1 MRAMRVM
8 KNRKSWM
15 TVGFLVF
22 VVALIGALVLTACAP
37 SGNGGNGRTPRPR
50 PWVLKFAR
58 ATTGIGGTIGIDPM
72 TSSSYSINALQSE
85 SLIHLDRETLQRG
98 PGIATSWEFNR
109 EEMYI
114 DYWLRDDVRFHNGD
128 LVTAEDVKFS
138 WDRCF
143 YEELVSG
150 WATILERFVDSV
162 EVVAEDQVRIYVNEW
177 SWSYFAESGGPPI
190 IPQDYIEDL
199 CGGDIT
205 NAEGWIEWAENP
217 VLTGPFK
224 VVDWELDNYAH
235 LVKAFDEHWYY
246 GAPPFDEAYIYV
258 VVEPSTRLAML
269 KAGEVDIANI
279 PPANVP
285 DVENDPNLTLVM
297 SEYSSPWMI
306 RFYDVFY
313 PSEPSPLLNP
323 DVRRAVSLA
332 IDREG
337 IAENVFSGTFEPWGS
352 FYPPY
357 HVAYRYREP
366 DTYDPDEAQRL
377 LEEAGYPDG
386 FDTVFSY
393 PLDRAAE
400 SEAVIASLVDVG
412 IRAEATGYEPTTWAT
427 MLWTDQHR
435 GMGYIHQPWWGGS
448 TYFDI
453 GQLVYDWGAQGTR
466 NSPEIA
472 AAYDAQVAA
481 PDLEA
486 YTLACQAAED
496 VFWELDCQIV
506 LWAVH
511 GAYGYTNDTIEDWQ
525 PWPGGELDQNFMYV
539 TMEEYL

>member
-1 MRAMRVM
+1 MRAMRDM
-8 KNRKSWM
+8 KGRKSWV

-37 SGNGGNGRTPRPR
+37 SDGNGGNGGTPRPR
-50 PWVLKFAR
+50 PWVLRFAR
-58 ATTGIGGTIGIDPM
+58 ATTGIGANIGIDPM
-72 TSSSYSINALQSE
+72 AGAYSYNALQSE
-85 SLIHLDRETLQRG
+85 SLIHFDRDTLQRV

-143 YEELVSG
+143 DEDVVGG
-150 WATILERFVDSV
+150 WVTIFERFVDSV
-162 EVVAEDQVRIYVNEW
+162 EVVAADQVRIYVKEW
-177 SWSYFAESGGPPI
+177 MWSYFAEGGGPPI
-190 IPQDYIEDL
+190 IPKNYIEDL
-199 CGGDIT
+199 VEDLGKEGGW
-205 NAEGWIEWAENP
+205 AEWAENP

-224 VVDWELDNYAH
+224 VVDWELDSYVH

-246 GAPPFDEAYIYV
+246 GAPPFDEAYINV
-258 VVEPSTRLAML
+258 VVEPATRLAML
-269 KAGEVDIANI
+269 KAGEVDIANV

-285 DVENDPNLTLVM
+285 DVESDPNLTLVM
-297 SEYSSPWMI
+297 SEYSSPWMV
-306 RFYDVFY
+306 RLYDAFY
-313 PSEPSPLLNP
+313 PGEPSPLLDPN
-323 DVRRAVSLA
+323 VRRAVSLA

-337 IAENVFSGTFEPWGS
+337 IGENVLHGTHEPWGS

-357 HVAYRYREP
+357 HIGYRYREP
-366 DTYDPDEAQRL
+366 DPYDPDEARRL

-386 FDTVFSY
+386 FDTIFSY
-393 PLDRAAE
+393 PLDRAGE
-400 SEAVIASLVDVG
+400 SQAVIASLADVG
-412 IRAEATGYEPTTWAT
+412 IRAEATGIEPTTWAM
-427 MLWTDQHR
+427 MLWTNDHR

-453 GQLVYDWGAQGTR
+453 GQLVYDWGAQGFR
-466 NSPEIA
+466 DSPEIA
-472 AAYDAQVAA
+472 AAYDAQIAA
-481 PDLEA
+481 PTIEE
-486 YTLACQAAED
+486 YIQACKAAED
-496 VFWELDCQIV
+496 VFWGLDGQIV

-525 PWPGGELDQNFMYV
+525 PTRGGELDQNFMYV
-539 TMEEYL
+539 TMEEYM